1 MLLGAASAARR
12 RLGVTRGP
20 HWLRGKQV
28 REAVQSQMTG
38 TSFAAAW
45 DAGEALTH
53 QQAIEEAR
61 RMLTDAQAS
70 GDASPVGLTPREREV
85 LALIVDGQSNPQIA
99 DALFISRRTVQI
111 HVSNIL
117 SKLGVGSRT
126 EAASQAVRDGLV

>member
-1 MLLGAASAARR
+1 
-12 RLGVTRGP
+12 
-20 HWLRGKQV
+20 
-28 REAVQSQMTG
+28 MTG

-61 RMLTDAQAS
+61 QVLADAQAS
-70 GDASPVGLTPREREV
+70 GDASPVGLTPREVEV
-85 LALIVDGQSNPQIA
+85 LALIVEGQSNPQIA

-117 SKLGVGSRT
+117 AKLGVSSRT
-126 EAASQAVRDGLV
+126 EAAALAVRDGLV